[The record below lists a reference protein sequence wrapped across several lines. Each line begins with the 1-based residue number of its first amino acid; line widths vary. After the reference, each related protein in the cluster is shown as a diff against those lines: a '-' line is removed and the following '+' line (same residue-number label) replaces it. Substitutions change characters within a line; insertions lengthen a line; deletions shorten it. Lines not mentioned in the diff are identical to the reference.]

1 MTRARDL
8 SKIVNNKMTV
18 FKYTATASQTT
29 FTGADDNSA
38 TLSYNPNSIIV
49 TYNGIVLEN
58 VSEYTATNGT
68 SIVLATG
75 ATVGSEVNV
84 IAFEDLAYS
93 GVMPTTGGTF
103 SGDVTIDGA
112 FTSKGI
118 DDNAD
123 ATTINIDTSENVS
136 LDGAPPAS
144 SDNGNLT
151 LKGASTL
158 NWTTHQANIATN
170 ATFNSAW
177 KYITTNF
184 ATLFTQSSGGFRF
197 YTAGSDTAGN
207 NISWNQKVTILN
219 DGKVG
224 IGINT
229 PTAPLHIESPD
240 NSDIMRM
247 TVTGNE
253 MWAIRGESG
262 SGSNDFLGLG
272 IAGGVQAMYWNEAGE
287 VQAPSQPSFYAY
299 PTTVSTS
306 LVGTGAWQVLPF
318 NATGWDIGNNYST
331 TNKRFTAPVAGR
343 YLFTWMCQLEN
354 ANTVVWAYL
363 YPSINGSRSQNRAKG
378 LSYADFKMQP
388 NYHTEQGAWIMNL
401 AAGDYIQL
409 EYIASGSAKDFK
421 TESHWSGML
430 LG

>member
-68 SIVLATG
+68 SIVLTTG
-75 ATVGSEVNV
+75 ATVGSEVNI
-84 IAFEDLAYS
+84 IAFEDLAIS

-103 SGDVTIDGA
+103 TGAVTVDGA

-118 DDNAD
+118 DDNA
-123 ATTINIDTSENVS
+123 TTTAITIGADEKVGIGTSSIDRELHVKKTDTGGTVAKFENSAGSVFIEM
-136 LDGAPPAS
+136 AS
-144 SDNGNLT
+144 SAGGGANGGYIEYN
-151 LKGASTL
+151 
-158 NWTTHQANIATN
+158 TTKDFKFAPGDTN
-170 ATFNSAW
+170 
-177 KYITTNF
+177 
-184 ATLFTQSSGGFRF
+184 R
-197 YTAGSDTAGN
+197 
-207 NISWNQKVTILN
+207 VTIKA

-224 IGINT
+224 IGLEA
-229 PTAPLHIESPD
+229 PLAPLHIEAPD
-240 NSDIMRM
+240 NSELMNF

-253 MWAIRGESG
+253 RWALRGESG
-262 SGSNDFLGLG
+262 SGSNDFLGIG
-272 IAGGVQAMYWNEAGE
+272 ISGGVQAMYWNEAGE

-306 LVGTGAWQVLPF
+306 VVGTGAWQVLPF
-318 NATGWDIGNNYST
+318 DATGWDIGNNYST
-331 TNKRFTAPVAGR
+331 ANKRFTAPVAGR

>member
-58 VSEYTATNGT
+58 ASEYTATNGT
-68 SIVLATG
+68 SIVLTTG
-75 ATVGSEVNV
+75 ATVGSEVNI
-84 IAFEDLAYS
+84 IAFEDLAIS

-103 SGDVTIDGA
+103 TGAVTVDGA

-118 DDNAD
+118 DDNA
-123 ATTINIDTSENVS
+123 TTTAITIGADEKVGIGTSSIDRELHVKKTDTGGTVAKFENSAGSVFIEM
-136 LDGAPPAS
+136 AS
-144 SDNGNLT
+144 SAGGGANGGYIEYN
-151 LKGASTL
+151 
-158 NWTTHQANIATN
+158 TTKDFKFAPGDTN
-170 ATFNSAW
+170 
-177 KYITTNF
+177 
-184 ATLFTQSSGGFRF
+184 R
-197 YTAGSDTAGN
+197 
-207 NISWNQKVTILN
+207 VTIKA

-224 IGINT
+224 IGLEA
-229 PTAPLHIESPD
+229 PLAPLHIEAPD
-240 NSDIMRM
+240 NSELMNF

-253 MWAIRGESG
+253 RWALRGESG
-262 SGSNDFLGLG
+262 SGSNDFLGIG
-272 IAGGVQAMYWNEAGE
+272 ISGGVQAMYWNEAGE

-306 LVGTGAWQVLPF
+306 VVGTGAWQVLPF
-318 NATGWDIGNNYST
+318 DATGWDIGNNYST